1 MTSTETAI
9 LDVSALEEAAE
20 AIVPLPAAIARL
32 ITVVNDPNVNV
43 GAIVEIVRYDIGLT
57 AALLRQANSA
67 HYVAA
72 RQVSDVRD
80 AIVRLGLNTVL
91 TVAMRSAVAAS
102 LSGALEIYNLEGG
115 DMYRHSVLAA
125 VAADEI
131 RMRRPNLVP
140 SITPTVALLH
150 DVGKIVIAKA
160 IGGRARELMTSLATA
175 DGHAMHETEVAVF
188 GMHHGHAG
196 AYVIRHWKLPDSFI
210 DGIVN
215 HHGSD
220 AQPTFA
226 AMGAQLADE
235 LAHASDALRTMR
247 QAHAAGQTEREET
260 ARQSADSPESDTT
273 ASAESAEIFAEEP
286 TPAVRPS
293 EALVSLCERF
303 AFGADEIR
311 ELIATSLDRYE
322 DIRAS
327 LEQ

>member
-1 MTSTETAI
+1 MTSTKTAI

-20 AIVPLPAAIARL
+20 AIVPLPAAIAHL

-43 GAIVEIVRYDIGLT
+43 STIVEIVRYDLGLT

-67 HYVAA
+67 HYMAA

-102 LSGALEIYNLEGG
+102 LAGALEIYNLEGG

-131 RMRRPNLVP
+131 RMRRPSLVP

-160 IGGRARELMTSLATA
+160 IGGRAVELVTSLATA
-175 DGHAMHETEVAVF
+175 NGHAVHESEVAVF
-188 GMHHGHAG
+188 GIHHGHAG
-196 AYVIRHWKLPDSFI
+196 AYVIRHWKLPNSFL

-220 AQPTFA
+220 GNPTLA
-226 AMGAQLADE
+226 AMAAQLADE
-235 LAHASDALRTMR
+235 LSHASDGLRTVRETQAAR
-247 QAHAAGQTEREET
+247 QAEREEL
-260 ARQSADSPESDTT
+260 ARQNPDATGGDTAPAT
-273 ASAESAEIFAEEP
+273 ESAELVVKEP
-286 TPAVRPS
+286 KPAVEPS

-303 AFGADEIR
+303 KFDADEIP